1 MRGLSHILLL
11 FILCLFSPFVLWL
24 GIAEFIDQPTYLA
37 LARSG
42 LLMIGLATIVW
53 AGLRDQ
59 PRMVGMGLALIGIG
73 FLTFYYG
80 QCWTVPSFD
89 CTEYT
94 WFWKFAR
101 RLAVPI
107 PPMSRITYGHLLAGG
122 VAVLNTALLLH
133 DTELRNLL
141 VANLVFISVVIFAC
155 VI

>member
-1 MRGLSHILLL
+1 MRGLSHFLLL

-59 PRMVGMGLALIGIG
+59 PRMVRVGLALIGIG

-80 QCWTVPSFD
+80 ESWTFPSFEW
-89 CTEYT
+89 TEYSLYC
-94 WFWKFAR
+94 KFGQ
-101 RLAVPI
+101 RLEVPI

-133 DTELRNLL
+133 DTDIRNLL
-141 VANLVFISVVIFAC
+141 VANLMFISVVVFAC